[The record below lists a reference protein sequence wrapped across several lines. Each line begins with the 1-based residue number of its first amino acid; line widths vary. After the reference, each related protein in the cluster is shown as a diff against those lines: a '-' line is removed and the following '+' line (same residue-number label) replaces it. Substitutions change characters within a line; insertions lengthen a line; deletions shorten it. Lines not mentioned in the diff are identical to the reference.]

1 MENAEWEVIPHCE
14 RKYDVDI
21 TLYLLCLL
29 TFPFTIIVFL
39 DVMLCHLVDR
49 YQFLRGRRLVRWAMR
64 LVYHT
69 TS

>member
-1 MENAEWEVIPHCE
+1 VENAEWEVIPHCE
-14 RKYDVDI
+14 REYDVNI
-21 TLYLLCLL
+21 ILYLLCLF
-29 TFPFTIIVFL
+29 TFTFTIMVFL

-49 YQFLRGRRLVRWAMR
+49 HQFLRGRRLVRWALV